1 MADRIASIGGVTG
14 RHRSLILLFVTITLS
29 GCVNA
34 NDIAMKI
41 GRPPAEAS
49 KLRALETRTFD
60 TQDTAALL
68 SVGTQTMQDLGFIV
82 SESSVDGALLT
93 ASKQRDAHETG
104 QVVGQVALTVLFAA
118 MGAAY
123 HPVWDENQ
131 TIEVTLV
138 VSPVAAARQSKVRVS
153 FDRIVL
159 NSDGQRRAELI
170 QDAPI
175 YEGFF
180 KRFETS
186 MALEAK
192 PI

>member
-1 MADRIASIGGVTG
+1 MA
-14 RHRSLILLFVTITLS
+14 LS

-34 NDIAMKI
+34 NDIAMRI

-49 KLRALETRTFD
+49 KLRALETRAFE
-60 TQDTAALL
+60 TQNATALL
-68 SVGTQTMQDLGFIV
+68 SVGTQTMQDLGFII
-82 SESSVDGALLT
+82 SESSVDGQLLT
-93 ASKQRDAHETG
+93 ANKQRDAHETG

-118 MGAAY
+118 MGASY

-138 VSPVAAARQSKVRVS
+138 VSPVANVRQTNVRVS

-159 NSDGQRRAELI
+159 DSDGHRRAELI
-170 QDAPI
+170 EDAPI